1 MKPYIDHLGLI
12 LLNWCLVEY
21 RVVCLVTRV
30 HLPSKSPMKIIIP
43 LDCKNR
49 EKIKVSNPQYMGY
62 NPYKWRLWVPD
73 GNESAF
79 RHLHNKN
86 QRKLFNAMLTLDLY
100 PPRVETMFHLKM
112 GQRHPGM
119 ARRWS
124 ELGNHL
130 NHGKLTANLPMKIV
144 RNPNRKGSC
153 SNHLVSG
160 AFARGLKGVRYISA
174 FSNLGSVL
182 FGTVSTTPINS
193 RLPWEPITFIFKAYN
208 PYVRGLKPSYVH
220 GFEVQ
225 GYKLG
230 FPRG

>member
-1 MKPYIDHLGLI
+1 MKPCIDHLGLI

-62 NPYKWRLWVPD
+62 NPYKWRLWVQ
-73 GNESAF
+73 SAF

-130 NHGKLTANLPMKIV
+130 NHHFLPALKTNSKLAHENCAKPKQKRIV
-144 RNPNRKGSC
+144 FQSSSFRCFCSWFKG
-153 SNHLVSG
+153 G
-160 AFARGLKGVRYISA
+160 
-174 FSNLGSVL
+174 
-182 FGTVSTTPINS
+182 
-193 RLPWEPITFIFKAYN
+193 
-208 PYVRGLKPSYVH
+208 
-220 GFEVQ
+220 
-225 GYKLG
+225 
-230 FPRG
+230 